1 MVAAMNHSAMEFEFL
16 DDGGDGQLVPV
27 GGSIGQLRAALA
39 KGDLDAAVKLYEE
52 TGGSVR
58 RSLLDEAQ
66 TASFDLKKNLAQVFR
81 RARDFAAAGALYE
94 ALKLDGEAAPCFEQA
109 GELQRAAEAW
119 RRCGELTR
127 AAFSFERAGRVDD
140 AVALYSQTGAREQLA
155 ECLVRAGRF
164 EQAADVYR
172 ALGNLHG
179 EVESL
184 RGAVAAAPGA
194 VAPNLRLAELLAA
207 HGHGE
212 KAIQLLM
219 NCGRSGSGKDD
230 PSLLSLLASLL
241 ESAGNPEAAA
251 KVRARMPPSTPVAP
265 RQVPVLQTVQPL
277 ALTGDAYGFLKALPF
292 FADLSIDDMRAVFR
306 ICVHHAFKAGTHLIE
321 PGEPGRGLYIIIEGQ
336 VEVFDGSGKDAR
348 LLNTLGAGSSVGEIS
363 LLLDGPTSAR
373 VTARTN
379 ARALFIGREA
389 FRQFM
394 ANTPTAALR
403 IYRLF
408 STNLAERV
416 RTLSAAR

>member
-1 MVAAMNHSAMEFEFL
+1 MEFEFL

-27 GGSIGQLRAALA
+27 GGSIAQLRSLLA
-39 KGDLDAAVKLYEE
+39 KGDLDTAVKLYEE
-52 TGGSVR
+52 TAGSVR
-58 RSLLDEAQ
+58 QALLDEVV
-66 TASFDLKKNLAQVFR
+66 TASFELKKNIAQVFR
-81 RARDFAAAGALYE
+81 RARDFAAAGHIYE
-94 ALKLDGEAAPCFEQA
+94 ALKMDAEAAPCFEQA
-109 GELQRAAEAW
+109 GDALRSAEAW
-119 RRCGELTR
+119 RRCGELTK
-127 AAFSFERAGRVDD
+127 AAFAFDRAGRVDD
-140 AVALYSQTGAREQLA
+140 AIALYGQTGAREQLA

-172 ALGNLHG
+172 ALGNVHG

-184 RGAVAAAPGA
+184 RSAAAAAPGA
-194 VAPNLRLAELLAA
+194 VKPNVRLAELLSGY
-207 HGHGE
+207 GHSE

-219 NCGRSGSGKDD
+219 NCARSGAKDD
-230 PSLLSLLASLL
+230 PTLLGALAGLL
-241 ESAGNPEAAA
+241 EATNNPQAAA
-251 KVRARMPPSTPVAP
+251 KVRARIPSSAPATPRPA
-265 RQVPVLQTVQPL
+265 PVLQTVQPL
-277 ALTGDAYGFLKALPF
+277 ALGVDAYGFLKALPF
-292 FADLSIDDMRAVFR
+292 FAELSMEDMRAVFR
-306 ICVHHAFKAGTHLIE
+306 ICVHHSFKAGTHLIE

-394 ANTPTAALR
+394 ANTPSAALR

>member
-1 MVAAMNHSAMEFEFL
+1 MEFEFL

-27 GGSIGQLRAALA
+27 GGSIGQLRTVLA

-58 RSLLDEAQ
+58 RSLLDEVP
-66 TASFDLKKNLAQVFR
+66 TASFELKKNIAQVFR
-81 RARDFAAAGALYE
+81 RARDFSAAGQIYE
-94 ALKLDGEAAPCFEQA
+94 GLKLDAEAAPCFEQA
-109 GELQRAAEAW
+109 GELLKAAEAW
-119 RRCGELTR
+119 KRCGEFTR
-127 AAFSFERAGRVDD
+127 AAFAFDRAGRTDD
-140 AVALYSQTGAREQLA
+140 AIALYGQTGSREQLA

-184 RGAVAAAPGA
+184 RSAVAAAPGA
-194 VAPNLRLAELLAA
+194 LPPNLRLAELLAA
-207 HGHGE
+207 HGHTE

-219 NCGRSGSGKDD
+219 NCARSGSGKDD
-230 PSLLSLLASLL
+230 PALLSVLAALL
-241 ESAGNPEAAA
+241 ESTNAHEAAA
-251 KVRARMPPSTPVAP
+251 KVRARMPPSTPVAAKP
-265 RQVPVLQTVQPL
+265 VPVLQTVQPL

-292 FADLSIDDMRAVFR
+292 FADLSMDDMRAVFR
-306 ICVHHAFKAGTHLIE
+306 ICVHHSFKAGTHLIE

-348 LLNTLGAGSSVGEIS
+348 LLNTLGPGSSVGEIS

-416 RTLSAAR
+416 RALSAAR

>member
-1 MVAAMNHSAMEFEFL
+1 MEFEFL

-27 GGSIGQLRAALA
+27 GGSIAQLRSLLA
-39 KGDLDAAVKLYEE
+39 KSDLDSAVKLYEE
-52 TGGSVR
+52 TAGSMR
-58 RSLLDEAQ
+58 KPLLDEVV
-66 TASFDLKKNLAQVFR
+66 TASFEMKKNIAQVFR
-81 RARDFAAAGALYE
+81 RARDFAAAGHIYE
-94 ALKLDGEAAPCFEQA
+94 ALKMDAEAAPCFEQA
-109 GELQRAAEAW
+109 GDSLRAAEAW
-119 RRCGELTR
+119 RRSGELTK
-127 AAFSFERAGRVDD
+127 AAFAFDRAGKVDD
-140 AVALYSQTGAREQLA
+140 AIALYGQTGAREQLA

-164 EQAADVYR
+164 EQAADIYR
-172 ALGNLHG
+172 ALGNVHG

-184 RGAVAAAPGA
+184 RSAAAAAPGA
-194 VAPNLRLAELLAA
+194 VKPNVRLAELLAGY
-207 HGHGE
+207 GHAD

-219 NCGRSGSGKDD
+219 NCGRNGAKDD
-230 PSLLSLLASLL
+230 PTLLSALAALLDATN
-241 ESAGNPEAAA
+241 NPQAAA
-251 KVRARMPPSTPVAP
+251 KVRARIPPSAPAAP
-265 RQVPVLQTVQPL
+265 RAAPVLQTVQPL
-277 ALTGDAYGFLKALPF
+277 ALGVDAYGFLKALPF
-292 FADLSIDDMRAVFR
+292 FAELSMEDMRAVFR
-306 ICVHHAFKAGTHLIE
+306 ICVHHSFKAGTHLIE

-394 ANTPTAALR
+394 ANTPSAALR